1 MGRASLRLAIILLP
15 MGLAAGCSQIPDFMR
30 PDLSLPGAYAE
41 GPGTAA
47 VWPGRDWW
55 RGFGSPKLTDLI
67 EAAERNNNDIG
78 AAAARVLQADAQL
91 RISGASLLP
100 TVNGSLDA
108 SRSFDIAKSGGQRE
122 TVHSDSVGVGFS
134 ASYALDFFGR
144 NAAAVASAKASAV
157 VSRFD
162 AETVRLTVLANVGSA
177 YFRVIQFGDRLDVAR
192 RNLANSERV
201 LAIVQSRVRNGAAS
215 PLDLAQQQAS
225 IAAQRAAIPAL
236 ELQADQ
242 AAHALAILIGTY
254 PGNLARSAGSLL
266 DIRPPSLAP
275 GLPSELLNR
284 RPDVQ
289 AAEWRL
295 AGADADIGA
304 ARAAFF
310 PSIDLTVSY
319 NRNAPSIPALFD
331 PLSAG
336 YALATGLAQPIFR
349 GGALKGGVERAQ
361 ARRGELVESYR
372 QTILTALGDVEDA
385 MTAVRLSALQE
396 TLQAEA
402 VAQAGLAFQLAET
415 RYREGAV
422 DLLTVLDAQRSLNSA
437 EDQLV
442 QVRFTRLNSVVSLYK
457 ALGGGWRLPPGMSP
471 AELS

>member
-1 MGRASLRLAIILLP
+1 
-15 MGLAAGCSQIPDFMR
+15 
-30 PDLSLPGAYAE
+30 
-41 GPGTAA
+41 
-47 VWPGRDWW
+47 
-55 RGFGSPKLTDLI
+55 
-67 EAAERNNNDIG
+67 
-78 AAAARVLQADAQL
+78 
-91 RISGASLLP
+91 
-100 TVNGSLDA
+100 
-108 SRSFDIAKSGGQRE
+108 
-122 TVHSDSVGVGFS
+122 
-134 ASYALDFFGR
+134 
-144 NAAAVASAKASAV
+144 
-157 VSRFD
+157 
-162 AETVRLTVLANVGSA
+162 
-177 YFRVIQFGDRLDVAR
+177 
-192 RNLANSERV
+192 
-201 LAIVQSRVRNGAAS
+201 
-215 PLDLAQQQAS
+215 
-225 IAAQRAAIPAL
+225 
-236 ELQADQ
+236 
-242 AAHALAILIGTY
+242 
-254 PGNLARSAGSLL
+254 
-266 DIRPPSLAP
+266 
-275 GLPSELLNR
+275 
-284 RPDVQ
+284 
-289 AAEWRL
+289 
-295 AGADADIGA
+295 
-304 ARAAFF
+304 
-310 PSIDLTVSY
+310 
-319 NRNAPSIPALFD
+319 LFD